1 MRLFLAGIMQGSHL
15 GSVLHN
21 QSYRE
26 RIKRLIVEHLS
37 DADLYDPMADHQNSL
52 DYDDEKGR
60 AVFFHHNELC
70 REVDAVIA
78 CVPEASMGT
87 AIEMWEA
94 FQHGRAVIAISP
106 LAHNW
111 AVRFLSHAIYRDEEA
126 FEAALRQG
134 EVARCIAE
142 VRSRRSTVL

>member
-15 GSVLHN
+15 GFVLHN

-26 RIKRLIVEHLS
+26 RLKRLLVEHIP
-37 DADLYDPMADHQNSL
+37 DADVYDPLADHRNSL
-52 DYDDEKGR
+52 DYDEAKGR
-60 AVFFHHNELC
+60 QVFFHHNELC

-78 CVPEASMGT
+78 FVPEASMGT

-94 FQHGRAVIAISP
+94 YQHGRAVIAISP

-126 FEAALRQG
+126 FEQALRQG
-134 EVARCIAE
+134 EVARRIAE
-142 VRSRRSTVL
+142 VRDARHSA